1 MLVLY
6 PARRTMALGG
16 PRLNI
21 MGEPALF
28 PVLARPL
35 LRPVPTQRSLRR
47 LPIALSREDS
57 RFAWFTIITTWW
69 RITLRNGITEWNAW
83 NIISSSILAFPGTL
97 SGPCGG
103 LRFPFVRLLLPR
115 LRRLGVFR
123 TNFLQDLLLPR
134 AVDD

>member
-28 PVLARPL
+28 PELALPL
-35 LRPVPTQRSLRR
+35 LRPIPTHRPLRR

-57 RFAWFTIITTWW
+57 RFAWFTIITTLLS
-69 RITLRNGITEWNAW
+69 ITLRNGITEWNAW
-83 NIISSSILAFPGTL
+83 SIISSSIPAFPGSL
-97 SGPCGG
+97 SGP
-103 LRFPFVRLLLPR
+103 
-115 LRRLGVFR
+115 
-123 TNFLQDLLLPR
+123 
-134 AVDD
+134 